1 MKSSWAYSCVKML
14 YKLMWSSLQ
23 RSGILYS
30 PEPVIIST
38 KSCPAHSKNKIKII
52 FWNRY
57 NDLLGTSFTFQ
68 WVLGGVLCSEV
79 KLAECEADHSLSDEG
94 KHERNYTFSL
104 CICLHTMKRGNFT
117 FVRDL
122 IVIIC

>member
-14 YKLMWSSLQ
+14 YKPMRSSLQ

-30 PEPVIIST
+30 PEPAIIPT
-38 KSCPAHSKNKIKII
+38 KSCPAHSRNKIKVI

-68 WVLGGVLCSEV
+68 WVRGGGGGGLCSEV
-79 KLAECEADHSLSDEG
+79 RRGKGEGDHSLSDKV
-94 KHERNYTFSL
+94 KHERNYTFNLYSPYMPSCNEERQLYL
-104 CICLHTMKRGNFT
+104 CT
-117 FVRDL
+117 
-122 IVIIC
+122 